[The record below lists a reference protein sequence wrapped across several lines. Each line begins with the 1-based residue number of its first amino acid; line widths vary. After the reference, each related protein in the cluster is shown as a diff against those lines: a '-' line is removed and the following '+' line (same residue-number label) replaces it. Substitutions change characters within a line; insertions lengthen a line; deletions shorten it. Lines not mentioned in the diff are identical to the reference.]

1 MFAVIVNTVAII
13 LGSALGLCLSR
24 GLPKSL
30 TDALME
36 ALGLCTILIGIQGAI
51 KEENIL
57 LLIVAIV
64 VGVLIGEAIDLD
76 GKVNRFAERV
86 TRRFNKEGTTDSARI
101 ANAFVTSCLIMNVG
115 AMVIV
120 GSLDAGLRADY
131 TMLYTKSLLDF
142 ISGIMMTAA
151 MGIGPGDLTSDTKT
165 FGLLFETLAIR
176 DLRTYAEEI
185 DGRLYHYL
193 DKSGLECDA
202 VMHLANGAYGLIE
215 IKLGGDDL
223 IKKGVVTLNGLAD
236 KIDMTRMKRPS
247 FKMVLTAHGDFVYPY
262 KDTGVLVC
270 PIGCLKG
277 VL

>member
-1 MFAVIVNTVAII
+1 MFAVIVNTIAII

-30 TDALME
+30 TDALMQ
-36 ALGLCTILIGIQGAI
+36 ALGLCTILIGVQGAI

-64 VGVLIGEAIDLD
+64 VGVLIGEATDLD

-151 MGIGPGDLTSDTKT
+151 MGIGVMGSAGFTLIFQGGIVLLAEFIAPFMSDALIQEMSCTGSLIILALGLNMLNLTK
-165 FGLLFETLAIR
+165 LKVINYLPALVAAPILA
-176 DLRTYAEEI
+176 A
-185 DGRLYHYL
+185 
-193 DKSGLECDA
+193 
-202 VMHLANGAYGLIE
+202 LIQHFFS
-215 IKLGGDDL
+215 
-223 IKKGVVTLNGLAD
+223 V
-236 KIDMTRMKRPS
+236 
-247 FKMVLTAHGDFVYPY
+247 
-262 KDTGVLVC
+262 
-270 PIGCLKG
+270 
-277 VL
+277 